1 MKSFRTPRYL
11 ERYEDVVF
19 ELENQLNINP
29 ANAQHQ
35 NRDGLKFVADNSGE
49 TTPFDWYNA
58 RLSVDF
64 KVNKLADAA
73 VLTLNDN
80 IGTVN
85 GSNSLI
91 KKIQVRA
98 EGREVYDCDYANHC
112 VNIKNLLEYNPSYAK
127 SVGTNEYYFPDTS
140 TSPDSRKYLRKN
152 VQHVDDGAGGWVAR
166 TLLDTVNPNYNKGF
180 AARKLFLGADVQTVV
195 NCEIPLNRYSFF
207 EELQDRLLPNIRIE
221 IQIEMDNDKNL
232 IWRTGAADAA
242 GTTYRLIVTK
252 LQLYVPRMIFNAE
265 GQKLCLENYLKPHK
279 WTYLTETTYNQN
291 MGTQKRGTFRLTNG
305 IPKPRH
311 VFIFFVNN
319 AKLDDQRY
327 NPFLY
332 NTFDLTIDPATPNNN
347 RWLSQCHLEIG
358 NGNEYPHLHYE
369 PHLDPSRV
377 FRDVMKYVNANNDLQ
392 GGTLLDISNFKKL
405 YPFVYFDLTKQK
417 TDLRDGN
424 TKLSFHYTL
433 RDTAREEYTIFG
445 IVLSEKD
452 AEIVKESGKLL
463 LRG

>member
-19 ELENQLNINP
+19 ELENQLNIREVNT
-29 ANAQHQ
+29 QHQ

-64 KVNKLADAA
+64 KVNKLADATAIA
-73 VLTLNDN
+73 VNDN

-127 SVGTNEYYFPDTS
+127 SVGTNEYYFLDTS
-140 TSPDSRKYLRKN
+140 RSPQSIKYTRRN
-152 VQHVDDGAGGWVAR
+152 VRDAGGAQ
-166 TLLDTVNPNYNKGF
+166 DTSVIDTENTNYNKGF
-180 AARKLFLGADVQTVV
+180 AARKALLGTSAKV

-207 EELQDRLLPNIRIE
+207 EELQDRLLPNVRIE

-242 GTTYRLIVTK
+242 GSTYRLVVTR
-252 LQLYVPRMIFNAE
+252 LQLFVPRMIFNAE
-265 GQKLCLENYLKPHK
+265 GQKLYLENYLKPHK

-291 MGTQKRGTFRLTNG
+291 MGTQHTGTFRLTNG

-311 VFIFFVNN
+311 VFIFFINN
-319 AKLDDQRY
+319 ASLDDQRY

-332 NTFDLTIDPATPNNN
+332 NTFSVSTDPRTLND
-347 RWLSQCHLEIG
+347 CYLEVG
-358 NGNEYPHLHYE
+358 NGNEYPYVKYE
-369 PHLDPSRV
+369 PNLDPSRV
-377 FRDVMKYVNANNDLQ
+377 FRDVMKYTNANNDLQ
-392 GGTLLDISNFKKL
+392 GGTLLDISNFKNL
-405 YPFVYFDLTKQK
+405 FPFIYFDLTKQK

-424 TKLSFHYTL
+424 TKLSFHYRL
-433 RDTAREEYTIFG
+433 SDTTTTEYTIFG

-452 AEIVKESGKLL
+452 AEIDKESGKLL
-463 LRG
+463 L